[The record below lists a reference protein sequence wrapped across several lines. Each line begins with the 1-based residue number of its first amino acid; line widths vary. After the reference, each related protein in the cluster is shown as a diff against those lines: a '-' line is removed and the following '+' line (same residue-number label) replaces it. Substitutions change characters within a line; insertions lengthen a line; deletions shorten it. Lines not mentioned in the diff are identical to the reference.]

1 LVVEG
6 LKKAGKDLT
15 REGFIEAM
23 EAIKNWDSG
32 GVIPYVSFS
41 KTDHHAQ
48 SAGFIVELKGGKFQ
62 PITRWIETE

>member
-1 LVVEG
+1 MVEG

-41 KTDHHAQ
+41 KTAHHAQ